1 MSDTGGGAACTFP
14 PARLHRAQAAASERH
29 AAPHLGRSR
38 PIWADLRPRIATA
51 TVAYLTFTAARRE
64 ERRASDKG
72 RGAAGGG
79 GGAADAVSVYV
90 DGEAEGEGEGKGDL
104 DASLPPP
111 KEQRKEQ
118 RKEQCRCTSAAPPPL
133 HLRRCTSAAAPR
145 CPTLLSPAPRLPP
158 SPRAASPPLLL
169 RLTAPAPAPHRPCSS
184 RGRRG
189 RLPAVQPQS
198 FASFYAVRG
207 LFRSPTTRPRHV
219 HDTPYDTST
228 THAL

>member
-133 HLRRCTSAAAPR
+133 HLRRCTPLPHSAVTSPSPPSLAPR
-145 CPTLLSPAPRLPP
+145 C
-158 SPRAASPPLLL
+158 
-169 RLTAPAPAPHRPCSS
+169 LTAPAPAPHRPCSS